1 MLESSTGPLTNGKK
15 LPRKGPWTLESDDD
29 GYVCI
34 VGPRPEDNVLA
45 EKFLSRQ
52 LVRAPGDPLVIVKF
66 DAEGN
71 KIDEFSLTS
80 KLAHARAVDI
90 FVRSV
95 TLNQWS
101 TLQAWMTPW
110 PRGGMRYAWSA
121 HSIYKVL
128 GLVSY
133 KKEPS
138 KWAKYMIGSWRKSAA
153 VYDSFNPHVYGGHLT
168 QEYTEAASDPF
179 RTGFDHTALSTF
191 GVFMILAHAA
201 YASSFLGG
209 FRKVEDKEAAAALLN
224 GLPRREGLCRVQSRD
239 PLHRGLGCAMALPR
253 ATC

>member
-1 MLESSTGPLTNGKK
+1 MAASSSSSKPVDGFLSGVVDEKTEIVLSQASVHSTEEGEILPMSGYLHLDYSFSDPDDARVVNRATNEWKK
-15 LPRKGPWTLESDDD
+15 LPHKGPWTLESDDD

-80 KLAHARAVDI
+80 KLAQARAVDI

-138 KWAKYMIGSWRKSAA
+138 KWAKYI
-153 VYDSFNPHVYGGHLT
+153 
-168 QEYTEAASDPF
+168 
-179 RTGFDHTALSTF
+179 
-191 GVFMILAHAA
+191 
-201 YASSFLGG
+201 
-209 FRKVEDKEAAAALLN
+209 
-224 GLPRREGLCRVQSRD
+224 
-239 PLHRGLGCAMALPR
+239 
-253 ATC
+253 